1 MGDNRSRCSECANR
15 MTSECRRCNFGERYI
30 SRKIYK
36 MDEQIC
42 SDSRIVVGQVKPIKT
57 EDDVVGIRQEI
68 DNKLE
73 SMERELRT
81 LLYKIDELKAK
92 RNL

>member
-1 MGDNRSRCSECANR
+1 MGDNRSRCNECINR
-15 MTSECRRCNFGERYI
+15 MTSECRKCNFGERYR

-42 SDSRIVVGQVKPIKT
+42 SNSRIIVGQVKPIKT
-57 EDDVVGIRQEI
+57 EDDVVEIKQEI

-73 SMERELRT
+73 SMERELRA
-81 LLYKIDELKAK
+81 LLYKIEELKAK

>member
-15 MTSECRRCNFGERYI
+15 MTSECRRCNFYERY
-30 SRKIYK
+30 RK

-42 SDSRIVVGQVKPIKT
+42 SNSKIIVGQVKPIKT
-57 EDDVVGIRQEI
+57 EDEVVEIRQEI

-73 SMERELRT
+73 SMEEELRA
-81 LLYKIDELKAK
+81 LLQKIEELKAK
-92 RNL
+92 RK